1 MFLKSK
7 GFQLCLAFAIGA
19 IVLLLPRPEGTKFKI
34 TGDIDQKF
42 LQQISQNFT
51 LIPDEQGKDKGYIV
65 EAKNPGT
72 KESTAAFLEERPEV
86 LTCRELRLTIS
97 TASRPRP

>member
-51 LIPDEQGKDKGYIV
+51 LIPDEQGKIRGILLKQKSGHQGVYCGLFGRNGQ
-65 EAKNPGT
+65 K
-72 KESTAAFLEERPEV
+72 S
-86 LTCRELRLTIS
+86 
-97 TASRPRP
+97 